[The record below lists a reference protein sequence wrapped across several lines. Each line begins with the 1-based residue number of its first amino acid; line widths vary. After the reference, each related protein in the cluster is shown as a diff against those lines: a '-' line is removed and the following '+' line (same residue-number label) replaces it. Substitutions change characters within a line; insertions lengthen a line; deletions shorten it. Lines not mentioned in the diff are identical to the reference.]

1 MLFSFYSCEL
11 ELEHANP
18 LDNLMITTG
27 SIQEISTFSCKVQG
41 TITTNEFNGV
51 NNYGHCW
58 SLQNNPTINDA
69 STSFGSYKGEMS
81 FISNINN
88 LEVNTSYYVRAYA
101 VANDTILYAE
111 NISIETE
118 WAGDVPLVQTGGV
131 NFITTSSATIQG
143 EIVEQGMSSVTKYG
157 HCWSTST
164 SPTISDNNLE
174 VPGGST
180 IDTFS
185 TILTDLS
192 QDTRYYYRAYAVN
205 DQGLAYGSE
214 QSFSTTNGEPTVVTI
229 GSNNITSSTLD
240 LEGNLTGIGDASV
253 TQHGHCWSTSSS
265 PTINDDNTTLGS
277 GSIGAFT
284 SNVSNLTQNTPYYY
298 RAYATNSFGTVYG
311 IALSFSTTNGE
322 PTVVTIGSNNI
333 TASTVDLEGDIT
345 GIGDASVTQH
355 GHCWSTSS
363 SPTINDDNTI
373 LGSGSVG
380 AFTSNV
386 SNLTQNTP
394 YYYRAYATNS
404 FGTVYGAEM
413 SVTTES
419 FPIADFSTANTDLLI
434 GESIYILDLSQ
445 NNPTNWSWIATG
457 ANPSI
462 SSLQNPTFQYNS
474 IGSYDIAL
482 TASNPNGNDTEVKTD
497 YISVKDCESFANGLS
512 NWSNNGWTSSGN
524 PARCMDELAGCIYTW
539 GGNSSSNI
547 TQTIS
552 RSYQNIP
559 SNTKVSFWHS
569 NYSGYVDLSVK
580 FNGVII
586 WNSGVT
592 SGAWVNETVTL
603 PQGGNFTLTFESNL
617 TSTSSMYL
625 DEICLEP

>member
-58 SLQNNPTINDA
+58 SLQNNPTINDT

-131 NFITTSSATIQG
+131 NFITTSSATIQA

-277 GSIGAFT
+277 GSVGVFT

-311 IALSFSTTNGE
+311 SALSFSTTNGE

-333 TASTVDLEGDIT
+333 TAYTVDLEGNIT
-345 GIGDASVTQH
+345 GIGDASVTEH
-355 GHCWSTSS
+355 GHCFSSTNQN
-363 SPTINDDNTI
+363 PTTSGPRTTLGAAS
-373 LGSGSVG
+373 LGSFNSLVGSLS
-380 AFTSNV
+380 ASTN
-386 SNLTQNTP
+386 

-404 FGTVYGAEM
+404 FGTIYGSMM
-413 SVTTES
+413 SLTT
-419 FPIADFSTANTDLLI
+419 L
-434 GESIYILDLSQ
+434 
-445 NNPTNWSWIATG
+445 PTPPPTG
-457 ANPSI
+457 PCNITGI
-462 SSLQNPTFQYNS
+462 SSPPSL
-474 IGSYDIAL
+474 L
-482 TASNPNGNDTEVKTD
+482 TLTP
-497 YISVKDCESFANGLS
+497 
-512 NWSNNGWTSSGN
+512 
-524 PARCMDELAGCIYTW
+524 
-539 GGNSSSNI
+539 SSNI
-547 TQTIS
+547 YNFS
-552 RSYQNIP
+552 DNITLTVNF
-559 SNTKVSFWHS
+559 SQQASVFLYENEVFIANLCSFCI
-569 NYSGYVDLSVK
+569 
-580 FNGVII
+580 FN
-586 WNSGVT
+586 N
-592 SGAWVNETVTL
+592 NERTVTL
-603 PQGGNFTLTFESNL
+603 PSSSQISPSNCYTIRVVLTGGNVSHSISDQFTI
-617 TSTSSMYL
+617 Y
-625 DEICLEP
+625 

>member
-214 QSFSTTNGEPTVVTI
+214 Q
-229 GSNNITSSTLD
+229 
-240 LEGNLTGIGDASV
+240 
-253 TQHGHCWSTSSS
+253 
-265 PTINDDNTTLGS
+265 
-277 GSIGAFT
+277 
-284 SNVSNLTQNTPYYY
+284 
-298 RAYATNSFGTVYG
+298 
-311 IALSFSTTNGE
+311 SFSTTNGE